1 MIDIKSME
9 TRVVIYTGRYFGG
22 QLIPIIQSSED
33 EVGIKYPLKYL
44 MVKVNT
50 LTSFMSLLEDVWEP
64 EVRANPEER
73 AKREVKKYTCI
84 DIDPD
89 QKPLLWWKQYSSQ
102 LPVLSKLAHKY
113 LCIYH

>member
-1 MIDIKSME
+1 
-9 TRVVIYTGRYFGG
+9 
-22 QLIPIIQSSED
+22 
-33 EVGIKYPLKYL
+33 
-44 MVKVNT
+44 
-50 LTSFMSLLEDVWEP
+50 MSLLEDVWEP

-73 AKREVKKYTCI
+73 AKREVKKYICI

-113 LCIYH
+113 LCIPATLVSSERAFSAAGHVINSKRSCLLPEHANMPVFLVQNLKKVIGY